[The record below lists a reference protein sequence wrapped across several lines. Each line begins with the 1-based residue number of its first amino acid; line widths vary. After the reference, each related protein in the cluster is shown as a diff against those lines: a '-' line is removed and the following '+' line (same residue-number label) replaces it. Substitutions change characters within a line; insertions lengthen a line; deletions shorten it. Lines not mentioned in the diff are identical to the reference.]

1 MSNLLESEMY
11 KRRKARK
18 LSQGKLAEAA
28 NVSRNCIQQMEC
40 HEHMPLL
47 PTLLKLTRVL
57 EFSDEEYADF
67 MIRLRDAYETD
78 EAIQKEFEENVI

>member
-1 MSNLLESEMY
+1 MSNLLESEVY
-11 KRRKARK
+11 GRRKAKK

-47 PTLLKLTRVL
+47 STLLKLTRVL

-67 MIRLRDAYETD
+67 MIRLRNTYETD
-78 EAIQKEFEENVI
+78 EAIQKEFEENVV